1 VINHGNRSRH
11 TLRDSDITSEME
23 KTQCHFNIDDG
34 SFDLH
39 EDEPINPLLLARY
52 VNYDSY
58 AEKPSQESFSI
69 TEVSEAMSNFTE
81 SSSGFVGSRAQN
93 DRDEDELDLLD
104 PRHSK
109 TNVGFVQNPYSR
121 IVMVA
126 IPGFLTIL
134 AGGAMLQNITAG
146 QSNSAPVV
154 TPSASPVADANSDSV
169 NRTNSEEIAKYKAET
184 ALAQQQIVF
193 QKKQPITPSN
203 PTPTQAVLPAPAAI
217 APEIPEPVTPLPPPP
232 PVIHSPESNE
242 ADSLPA
248 DPVARWKVAA
258 TAGGFGRVTN
268 FSAPVQAAPVQQA
281 PVYVPP
287 AQQTQSYSETGSGVA
302 KPINQLRAASSSD
315 GLRDKPPA
323 PVLVGAT
330 ANGQL
335 ATAIVVAGDNTQVN
349 DGNGTKYLA
358 KLNTPLKDADG
369 NVAIPADAVLVMSAK
384 SFSNQ
389 SGVVEFQVSS
399 VIVNNREYSAP
410 KGALLVRGN
419 NGAPLTLA
427 KRGGSGG
434 NFFTTALPAVLAGV
448 GQAGQALNQPNASSV
463 VSAGSVTTTTS
474 SSKPNIAGAFASGMS
489 NSLSQQLTQQLQMAN
504 QRNMNAPVVWE
515 LGAGTDI
522 VVFVNQSFEM

>member
-1 VINHGNRSRH
+1 MINHGNSNGYTLLENDDALSEIKDTPHFISR
-11 TLRDSDITSEME
+11 DEA
-23 KTQCHFNIDDG
+23 F
-34 SFDLH
+34 FDAH
-39 EDEPINPLLLARY
+39 EDETVAPSLLAQY

-58 AEKPSQESFSI
+58 AETPDKALFGV
-69 TEVSEAMSNFTE
+69 TETSAQLNSELVDAE
-81 SSSGFVGSRAQN
+81 EPD
-93 DRDEDELDLLD
+93 DRDEDELNLLD
-104 PRHSK
+104 PRQSK
-109 TNVGFVQNPYSR
+109 TNVDFVQNPYSR

-134 AGGAMLQNITAG
+134 IGGALVQNITAG
-146 QSNSAPVV
+146 KNNSAPVV
-154 TPSASPVADANSDSV
+154 TPSVSPAADANSDSV
-169 NRTNSEEIAKYKAET
+169 NRTSSEEIAKYKAET
-184 ALAQQQIVF
+184 ALAQQQTVF
-193 QKKQPITPSN
+193 QKKQSITPSQQ
-203 PTPTQAVLPAPAAI
+203 TPTQAILSAPAPI
-217 APEIPEPVTPLPPPP
+217 APEIPQPVPPLPPPP
-232 PVIHSPESNE
+232 PVIHPPESNE
-242 ADSLPA
+242 VDSLPT
-248 DPVARWKVAA
+248 DPVARWKIAA

-268 FSAPVQAAPVQQA
+268 FSAPVQAAPVQQT
-281 PVYVPP
+281 PVYIPP
-287 AQQTQSYSETGSGVA
+287 MPPSQSNSDTGSGVA
-302 KPINQLRAASSSD
+302 KPINQLRAAASSD

-335 ATAIVVAGDNTQVN
+335 ATAIVVAGDNAQVS

-358 KLNTPLKDADG
+358 NLNTPLKDADG
-369 NVAIPADAVLVMSAK
+369 SVAIPADAVLVMSAK
-384 SFSNQ
+384 SLSSQ

-434 NFFTTALPAVLAGV
+434 NFFTAALPAVLAGV

-489 NSLSQQLTQQLQMAN
+489 NSLSQQLTQQIQAAN